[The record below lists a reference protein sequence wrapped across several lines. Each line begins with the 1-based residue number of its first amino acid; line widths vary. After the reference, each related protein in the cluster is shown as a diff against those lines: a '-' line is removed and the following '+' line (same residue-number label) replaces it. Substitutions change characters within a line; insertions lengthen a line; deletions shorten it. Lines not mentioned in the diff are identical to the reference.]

1 MVALR
6 VCTLVHS
13 FYMYHRKMP
22 AWIRETVGSR
32 RPCLHHITHRASP
45 YLHRRSLYGADT
57 IKQTFIGPTRTSCSV
72 ADLQI
77 QSINSV
83 NTDVAMPYPC
93 GHFPVYCSHMCGRVI
108 VVSLCVFLSVSLSPS
123 VNKFSCKLWL

>member
-1 MVALR
+1 M
-6 VCTLVHS
+6 
-13 FYMYHRKMP
+13 
-22 AWIRETVGSR
+22 
-32 RPCLHHITHRASP
+32 
-45 YLHRRSLYGADT
+45 
-57 IKQTFIGPTRTSCSV
+57 GPILKNRLSAFDWSHTDFCSV
-72 ADLQI
+72 ADLQL
-77 QSINSV
+77 QSINGV